1 VNSIRERIERW
12 FETFA
17 RALYR
22 NPLKALL
29 VMAIISGAGFFHL
42 PSLYMDTST
51 EGFLHEDDP
60 ALILYNSFRDQ
71 FGYDQ
76 MILVTVEAEDVFS
89 LDSFARLKALHED
102 LESTVPYVDDI
113 TSLINARDTRGE
125 GDRLVVEDLM
135 ERWPRTRED
144 ALRIKERVFS
154 NPLYI
159 NLLVSPDSSL
169 TTIAIKTNTY
179 SSEGSGEVEEALGG
193 FEELEREDMARETP
207 PVYLTDRENSMVV
220 SAVHEAVARHEGEGF
235 GVDLAGTPF
244 VTDSLKRSMINDMR
258 RFMALALLAIVLFL
272 FVMFRRVTGVV
283 LPVLVVLFSLL
294 STFGLMAAV
303 GVPIKLPTQILPSF
317 LLAVGIGDSVH
328 VLAIF
333 YRRLSRSGDKEDAVV
348 YAMGHSGLAILMTS
362 LTTAAGLLSF
372 AAAKIAPIADIG
384 YFGSMGVMVALV
396 YTVVLLPALLALMPV
411 RSWLMFS
418 GGLEG
423 GSLDRLLAGIGDI
436 AIGRPRTV
444 LAVSALVIVV
454 AAAGMPRI
462 VFGHYPLH
470 WFPEDSEV
478 RASTEKVDQ
487 RLRGSITM
495 EAVVDTGRVNGLY
508 DPGVLEA
515 LDRVKR
521 YAERYDDGTV
531 FVGRARSAVDVLK
544 EINRALNEDR
554 PEAYKIPV
562 DRRLIAQE
570 FLLFENSGS
579 DDLEDLVDSRFRLGR
594 FSIKVPFIDAV
605 KYEPFLDAMEREF
618 SEALEGLADVNITGI
633 MTIFSRTIHNVM
645 VTMVR
650 SYVIAFVVISV
661 MLVLL
666 IGKLRMGLLAIIPN
680 MAPIV
685 IVIGLMGWLD
695 FPMDLFTMMLG
706 SIAIGLAVDDTVH
719 FMHNFR
725 RYYESTGDTRLAVRE
740 TLMGT
745 GRAMLITTCVLS
757 MGFFIFTMASMQNLF
772 RFGLLTGLAIVL
784 ALLADYFMA
793 PALMAIATGYRRER
807 SEVSDA

>member
-1 VNSIRERIERW
+1 
-12 FETFA
+12 
-17 RALYR
+17 
-22 NPLKALL
+22 
-29 VMAIISGAGFFHL
+29 
-42 PSLYMDTST
+42 
-51 EGFLHEDDP
+51 
-60 ALILYNSFRDQ
+60 
-71 FGYDQ
+71 
-76 MILVTVEAEDVFS
+76 
-89 LDSFARLKALHED
+89 
-102 LESTVPYVDDI
+102 
-113 TSLINARDTRGE
+113 
-125 GDRLVVEDLM
+125 
-135 ERWPRTRED
+135 
-144 ALRIKERVFS
+144 
-154 NPLYI
+154 
-159 NLLVSPDSSL
+159 
-169 TTIAIKTNTY
+169 
-179 SSEGSGEVEEALGG
+179 
-193 FEELEREDMARETP
+193 
-207 PVYLTDRENSMVV
+207 
-220 SAVHEAVARHEGEGF
+220 
-235 GVDLAGTPF
+235 
-244 VTDSLKRSMINDMR
+244 
-258 RFMALALLAIVLFL
+258 
-272 FVMFRRVTGVV
+272 
-283 LPVLVVLFSLL
+283 
-294 STFGLMAAV
+294 
-303 GVPIKLPTQILPSF
+303 
-317 LLAVGIGDSVH
+317 
-328 VLAIF
+328 
-333 YRRLSRSGDKEDAVV
+333 
-348 YAMGHSGLAILMTS
+348 
-362 LTTAAGLLSF
+362 
-372 AAAKIAPIADIG
+372 
-384 YFGSMGVMVALV
+384 
-396 YTVVLLPALLALMPV
+396 
-411 RSWLMFS
+411 
-418 GGLEG
+418 
-423 GSLDRLLAGIGDI
+423 
-436 AIGRPRTV
+436 
-444 LAVSALVIVV
+444 
-454 AAAGMPRI
+454 
-462 VFGHYPLH
+462 
-470 WFPEDSEV
+470 
-478 RASTEKVDQ
+478 
-487 RLRGSITM
+487 M